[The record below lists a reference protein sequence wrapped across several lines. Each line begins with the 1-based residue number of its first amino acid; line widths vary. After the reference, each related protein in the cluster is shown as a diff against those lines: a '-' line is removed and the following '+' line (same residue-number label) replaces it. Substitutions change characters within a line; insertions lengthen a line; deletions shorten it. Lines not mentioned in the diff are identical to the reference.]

1 MRSVLISATPRMH
14 KHLVI
19 PGGGRLLHAGDLTGP
34 GLLAE
39 VVACNAFLGSLP
51 HRPKPP
57 RGKALREKWA
67 FVPSGCDVLITHGPP
82 AGGLD
87 FTQAGEHAGCGEP
100 ARAVRRGQPQL
111 HVFGHIHG
119 GDGVYPY
126 SSTTFVKASKVNA
139 AYQVVNGPVV
149 FDLAVERGGRVA

>member
-1 MRSVLISATPRMH
+1 MH

-34 GLLAE
+34 GSLAD
-39 VVACNAFLGSLP
+39 VVAFNAFLGSLP
-51 HRPKPP
+51 HRPKLP

-67 FVPSGCDVLITHGPP
+67 FVPSGCDVLSTRRPP

-100 ARAVRRGQPQL
+100 ARAVRQVQSQL
-111 HVFGHIHG
+111 RVFGHIHG
-119 GDGVYPY
+119 DDGVYPS
-126 SSTTFVKASKVNA
+126 SSTTFVNAGKVNA

-149 FDLAVERGGRVA
+149 LDLAVERMGRVA